1 VTVRLTLA
9 PGRTAESRAAI
20 GGFLIHTT
28 FEKGICDMFRAPWNG
43 AVIVESDDTVVI
55 GNQSLARA
63 TTGRGAT

>member
-1 VTVRLTLA
+1 
-9 PGRTAESRAAI
+9 
-20 GGFLIHTT
+20 
-28 FEKGICDMFRAPWNG
+28 MFRAPWNG